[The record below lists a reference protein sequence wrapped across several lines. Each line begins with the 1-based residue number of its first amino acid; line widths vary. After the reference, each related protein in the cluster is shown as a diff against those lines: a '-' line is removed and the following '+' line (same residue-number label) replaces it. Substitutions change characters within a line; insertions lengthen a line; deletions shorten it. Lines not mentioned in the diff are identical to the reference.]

1 MSTSNMLLW
10 INKNNINNFWSSF
23 LVEVLRPN
31 EPLGVISCMVS
42 LPNHTFTGQ
51 A

>member
-1 MSTSNMLLW
+1 MQGKHSVKILSPTLDKGCL
-10 INKNNINNFWSSF
+10 FVC
-23 LVEVLRPN
+23 VEVLRPSQPN
-31 EPLGVISCMVS
+31 GVMSCMVS